1 VREGG
6 QALVFEVAV
15 DTLVDGHE
23 VREGVLPLRVF
34 EVQERVLKVGLDI
47 KASLPQGR
55 SNLCSMG
62 APELDEMSTH
72 HSKHSC

>member
-1 VREGG
+1 MRGRG
-6 QALVFEVAV
+6 QALVFEVAL
-15 DTLVDGHE
+15 DTLVDGQE

-34 EVQERVLKVGLDI
+34 EVKKRVLKVGLDI

-55 SNLCSMG
+55 SNLCSTD